1 MAVRGLVAAAS
12 RPHRAVTAAMAAL
25 LLTDHAVRVR
35 ATRPGSVWSSRE
47 GASRELYRAQQVT
60 RSSWTAMTRTI
71 PGTRGWTNAS
81 PTGQPAR
88 SVPANMKASRDPDCA
103 VKKARVEH
111 LYAIADGEV
120 IPEEGEPEVV
130 FCMDEFGLLNLQPHS
145 GRQWAERGGKG
156 RDPDREPRPRR
167 RATYTRP
174 HGVRHL
180 FAAYDLVAH
189 SD

>member
-1 MAVRGLVAAAS
+1 
-12 RPHRAVTAAMAAL
+12 
-25 LLTDHAVRVR
+25 
-35 ATRPGSVWSSRE
+35 
-47 GASRELYRAQQVT
+47 
-60 RSSWTAMTRTI
+60 
-71 PGTRGWTNAS
+71 
-81 PTGQPAR
+81 
-88 SVPANMKASRDPDCA
+88 MKASRDPDCA